1 MKSSAQ
7 LLLKIQNE
15 FCGDVIKKNID
26 RISHEE
32 SMVFPS
38 GEANCMNWIFGHLI
52 FVRNALLEMLG
63 EKPVWKNNDFTFYE
77 RGVKPLDHVGNF
89 KEFDHLKTYFE
100 ESQTR
105 LLSAFEKQKQ
115 IPAEK
120 MSDFAALSFHEIYHC
135 GQLGYV
141 RRLLGKEGAI
151 K

>member
-15 FCGDVIKKNID
+15 FFGEINKKNID
-26 RISHEE
+26 GISHEE
-32 SMVFPS
+32 SMVFPNV
-38 GEANCMNWIFGHLI
+38 EANCINWIFGHLI
-52 FVRNALLEMLG
+52 FVRNPLLEMLG
-63 EKPVWKNNDFTFYE
+63 EKPVWKDSDFAFYQ
-77 RGVKPLDHVGNF
+77 RGVKPLDHVEKF
-89 KEFDHLKTYFE
+89 LEFDHLKIYFE

-105 LLSAFEKQKQ
+105 LQSAFEKQKDV
-115 IPAEK
+115 PAEK
-120 MSDFAALSFHEIYHC
+120 MSDFAALSLHEIYHS